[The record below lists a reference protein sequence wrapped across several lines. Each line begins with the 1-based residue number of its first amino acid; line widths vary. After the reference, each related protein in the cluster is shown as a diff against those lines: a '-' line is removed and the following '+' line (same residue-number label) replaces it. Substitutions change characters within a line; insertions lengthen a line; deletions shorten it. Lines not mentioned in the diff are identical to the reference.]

1 MDPLSITVSVLS
13 LAVAAHT
20 TCEALGKLRSIFKT
34 LPGRLHALNNE
45 VADLEI
51 VLNELATLIKERQA
65 VPVLEN
71 PKGHDQ
77 IPAIV
82 NHTQNLLSDL
92 RRIVE
97 QISVAGGCSKIA
109 PVQKIRAWQRHITQL
124 NLLQDEIR
132 TAKSSLNLIIGTS
145 SL

>member
-13 LAVAAHT
+13 LAVAAQT
-20 TCEALGKLRSIFKT
+20 TCESLGKLRSIFKT

-51 VLNELATLIKERQA
+51 VVNELPTLFKTLPGRLHALSNEVADLESVLNELATLIKERQA

-77 IPAIV
+77 IPAI
-82 NHTQNLLSDL
+82 
-92 RRIVE
+92 
-97 QISVAGGCSKIA
+97 
-109 PVQKIRAWQRHITQL
+109 
-124 NLLQDEIR
+124 
-132 TAKSSLNLIIGTS
+132 
-145 SL
+145 